1 MTFEFQN
8 TQNKIYNDVR
18 RTYID
23 ERDCKEGESICR
35 KCKGHGQIDVK
46 CYHHTYIETCPQC
59 LGRGIVDWVT
69 QAVERPPVMT
79 GSHSTSSSSGA
90 RVIGKHGIVKI
101 PYC

>member
-1 MTFEFQN
+1 MDLQVQN
-8 TQNKIYNDVR
+8 TQNKIYNETR

-23 ERDCKEGESICR
+23 ESDCKEGESICK
-35 KCKGHGQIDVK
+35 KCKGEGQIVVK
-46 CYHHTYIETCPQC
+46 NYHHQHIEVCPQC
-59 LGRGIVDWVT
+59 LGKGIVDWVT